1 MSHPWLAAERRFV
14 IFEHMASGPDIP
26 IFQQVAIPQRPRLR
40 SEAILETARDLALA
54 RDVRSVSM
62 TSIARAA
69 GIPRTTLL
77 RFFASREQIFLVLA
91 SWAWRDWAEAVEQ
104 VLPAVPSDSR
114 ELAVVLTQSLA
125 ERPLF
130 CDLLAQAPLNLEHNV
145 SLETVQEH
153 KLQMLAASAAA
164 GDAVAAA
171 LTRLGLFVGP
181 ETGHELVSMIIA
193 QAAMIWQISHPTQR
207 LAELYTQ
214 DAQLGSAAIEFV
226 PHMVQ
231 FISLL
236 IMGHGGD

>member
-1 MSHPWLAAERRFV
+1 MSQH
-14 IFEHMASGPDIP
+14 
-26 IFQQVAIPQRPRLR
+26 PRLR
-40 SEAILETARDLALA
+40 SEAILEKARDLALA
-54 RDVRSVSM
+54 QDVRSVSM

-104 VLPAVPSDSR
+104 VLPAVSTDSR
-114 ELAVVLTQSLA
+114 QLAVVLSESLA

-145 SLETVQEH
+145 SLEALQKY
-153 KLQMLAASAAA
+153 KLQTLMASATA
-164 GDAVAAA
+164 GDAVVAA
-171 LTRLGLFVGP
+171 LTRLGLFVSP
-181 ETGHELVSMIIA
+181 ETGQELVRMIIA
-193 QAAMIWQISHPTQR
+193 QAGMIWQMSHPTER
-207 LAELYTQ
+207 LAELYSQ
-214 DAQLGSAAIEFV
+214 DAQLAPAAIEFV
-226 PHMVQ
+226 PHMIQ

>member
-1 MSHPWLAAERRFV
+1 
-14 IFEHMASGPDIP
+14 MASGPDKP
-26 IFQQVAIPQRPRLR
+26 IFEQVAIPQHPRLR

-104 VLPAVPSDSR
+104 VLPAASTDSR
-114 ELAVVLTQSLA
+114 QLAVVLTESLA

-130 CDLLAQAPLNLEHNV
+130 CDLLAQAPLNLEYNV
-145 SLETVQEH
+145 SLEALH
-153 KLQMLAASAAA
+153 KYKLQTLVASAAA
-164 GDAVAAA
+164 GDAVVAA
-171 LTRLGLFVGP
+171 LTRLGLFVSP
-181 ETGHELVSMIIA
+181 ETGQELVSMIIA
-193 QAAMIWQISHPTQR
+193 QAAMIWQSSHPTQR
-207 LAELYTQ
+207 LAELYAQ
-214 DAQLGSAAIEFV
+214 DLQLAPAAIEFV

-231 FISLL
+231 FITLL

>member
-1 MSHPWLAAERRFV
+1 
-14 IFEHMASGPDIP
+14 MASGPDTP
-26 IFQQVAIPQRPRLR
+26 IFQQVAIPQYPRLR

-69 GIPRTTLL
+69 GISRAVLL

-104 VLPAVPSDSR
+104 ELPAVSTDSR
-114 ELAVVLTQSLA
+114 QLAVMLTESLA

-130 CDLLAQAPLNLEHNV
+130 CDLLGQASLNLEHNA
-145 SLETVQEH
+145 SLETLQEYR
-153 KLQMLAASAAA
+153 LQALAASAVA
-164 GDAVAAA
+164 GEAVVAA
-171 LTRLGLFVGP
+171 LTRLGLFVSP
-181 ETGHELVSMIIA
+181 ETGQELVSMIVA
-193 QAAMIWQISHPTQR
+193 QAAMVWQISHPPQR
-207 LAELYTQ
+207 LAELYRQ
-214 DAQLGSAAIEFV
+214 DAHVAPPAIEFV
-226 PHMVQ
+226 PHMVK